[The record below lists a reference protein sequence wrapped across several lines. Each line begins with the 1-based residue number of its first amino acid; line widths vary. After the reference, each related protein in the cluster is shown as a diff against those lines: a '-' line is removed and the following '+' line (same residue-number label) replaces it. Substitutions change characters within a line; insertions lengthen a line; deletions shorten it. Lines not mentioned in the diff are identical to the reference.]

1 MHMFFR
7 GNCFEAVFVSFLHQ
21 ISKTI
26 PMKIRKAVIFVE
38 LSLPDLVIWNTFL
51 AQKGT
56 IERCTLESL
65 KGLENLANGFYFVA
79 LF

>member
-1 MHMFFR
+1 
-7 GNCFEAVFVSFLHQ
+7 
-21 ISKTI
+21 
-26 PMKIRKAVIFVE
+26 MKIRKELVE

-65 KGLENLANGFYFVA
+65 KGLENLGINGFYFDA

>member
-1 MHMFFR
+1 
-7 GNCFEAVFVSFLHQ
+7 
-21 ISKTI
+21 
-26 PMKIRKAVIFVE
+26 MKIRKAVIFVE

-65 KGLENLANGFYFVA
+65 KGLENLGINGFYFDA